1 MGIIKKLNYFSLVE
15 KLLLFGSVSFIV
27 ISFLIFDR
35 ENYMNLIASLIGVTS
50 LIFCAKGNPFGPVLM
65 IIFSLFYGYISFT
78 FSYFGEMITYLGMTL
93 PMSVIAFISWFKNPY
108 KENKSQVEIKE
119 LVKKEILTMC
129 VLTLFVTVV
138 FYYILDYFDT
148 ANLIPS
154 TISVSTSFMAAYLTY
169 LRSEYFALVYA
180 ANDLVLI
187 ILWSIAS
194 FTDASY
200 ISVLICFIV
209 FLINDLYSFT
219 NWKKMKSVQKMGN

>member
-50 LIFCAKGNPFGPVLM
+50 LVFSAKGNPFGPLLM

-78 FSYFGEMITYLGMTL
+78 FSYYGEMITYLGMTL

-219 NWKKMKSVQKMGN
+219 NWKKMKRVQKIGN

>member
-35 ENYMNLIASLIGVTS
+35 ENYINLIASLIGVTS
-50 LIFCAKGNPFGPVLM
+50 LVFSAKGNPFGPLLM

-93 PMSVIAFISWFKNPY
+93 PMSVVAFVSWFKNPY

-154 TISVSTSFMAAYLTY
+154 TISVSTSFAAAYLTY

-209 FLINDLYSFT
+209 FLINDLYSFI
-219 NWKKMKSVQKMGN
+219 NWKKMKRVQKIGN